1 MYLNASWKCLPTT
14 LKKQLMYKINEYTAD
29 VNRYK
34 FPSVSKSSEQP

>member
-1 MYLNASWKCLPTT
+1 MQVENVCQQ
-14 LKKQLMYKINEYTAD
+14 LKTILMYKINEYTAD